1 MVAHLLLL
9 LYQHHPIITIFL
21 VLVLASASYGKDDNK
36 DFRDCEKHF
45 NCGIVSN
52 LSYPFWGGD
61 RPEVCGHKGFK
72 LKCEKGQLPIIPS
85 DTLEFRLFR
94 LDQPSRLMTLRL
106 VNSQDYICPSHTLPN
121 SSTES
126 DIHVFGY
133 DLKLKNLNLLYN
145 CTVSSSSSSSTLEQ
159 NRISSSY
166 SYCSEYSGSSFY
178 GGDDILESSSGL
190 NRTQCSIWFKIPI
203 PVESF
208 RRLNGDTPDLEQVL
222 GEEFSVSYKY
232 DEGPS
237 ICDGCMASKG
247 ICGTNL
253 TDPKRE
259 FLCLCR
265 DHPYSLVCKGQL
277 RNNDVMN
284 VGRKVRMA
292 LGASL
297 GTVIIMSIAF
307 FFWYRH
313 KKRQYVSFVS
323 RSIESVPSSK
333 ANMEKR
339 GSYNGVHLFSYDELE
354 EATNNFDETRELG
367 DGGFGTVYYG
377 KLPDGREVAVKRL
390 YENNYKRLEQ
400 FLNEVDI
407 LTRLSNKNLVLLY
420 GCTSRHSREL
430 LLVYEYIP
438 NGTLADHL
446 HGQRA
451 KPGALTF
458 PTRMNIA
465 VETASA
471 LAYLHASDIVH
482 RDVKTTNILLGNDFR
497 VKVADF
503 GLSRLFPLDVTH
515 VSTAPQGTP
524 GYVDPEYH
532 QCYQLT
538 DKSDVY
544 SFGVVLIELISSM
557 PAVDISRHRHEI
569 NLSNMAINKIQSN
582 ALNELV
588 DPSLGFESDYAARK
602 MISAVAELAFQCLQ
616 SARELRPSMEKVVEI
631 LKDIQSRDYTA
642 EKAEET
648 DIPSDD
654 VVLLKSGPMPLDCTL
669 SL

>member
-1 MVAHLLLL
+1 MVAHLLFL

-21 VLVLASASYGKDDNK
+21 VLILASTSYGEDDNK
-36 DFRDCEKHF
+36 DYRDCKKHF
-45 NCGIVSN
+45 NCGVLSN

-61 RPEVCGHKGFK
+61 RPEVCGHKGFE
-72 LKCEKGQLPIIPS
+72 LKCEEGQLPIIPS
-85 DTLEFRLFR
+85 DTLQFRLFR
-94 LDQPSRLMTLRL
+94 LDQSSRLMTLQL
-106 VNSQDYICPSHTLPN
+106 VNYQYYICPSQTLAN

-133 DLKLKNLNLLYN
+133 DLNLQNLNLLYN
-145 CTVSSSSSSSTLEQ
+145 CTVPNSTLVQ
-159 NRISSSY
+159 NRISSSA
-166 SYCSEYSGSSFY
+166 CRKYSGSSFY
-178 GGDDILESSSGL
+178 GSDDILESSSGL
-190 NRTQCSIWFKIPI
+190 HQTQCSVRIKIPI
-203 PVESF
+203 PVETF
-208 RRLNGDTPDLEQVL
+208 RRLTGNRSELEQVL
-222 GEEFSVSYKY
+222 REEFNVSYKY
-232 DEGPS
+232 DQGPS
-237 ICDGCMASKG
+237 ICDACMASKG

-253 TDPKRE
+253 TDPNRE

-265 DHPYSLVCKGQL
+265 DQPFPFVCKG
-277 RNNDVMN
+277 NKDVMN

-323 RSIESVPSSK
+323 RSIKSVPSSK
-333 ANMEKR
+333 AYMEKR

-377 KLPDGREVAVKRL
+377 KLPDGSEVAVKRL

-407 LTRLSNKNLVLLY
+407 LTRLRHKNLVLLY

-451 KPGALTF
+451 KPGALTCR
-458 PTRMNIA
+458 TRMNIA

-482 RDVKTTNILLGNDFR
+482 RDVKTTNILLGNDFC

-524 GYVDPEYH
+524 GYVDPDYH

-642 EKAEET
+642 ERAEEI

-654 VVLLKSGPMPLDCTL
+654 VVLLKSGPIPLDCTL

>member
-21 VLVLASASYGKDDNK
+21 VLILASASYGKDDNK
-36 DFRDCEKHF
+36 DYTDCKKHF
-45 NCGIVSN
+45 NCGVLSN

-61 RPEVCGHKGFK
+61 RPEVCGHKGFE
-72 LKCEKGQLPIIPS
+72 LKCEEDHFPIVPS
-85 DTLEFRLFR
+85 GTLEFRLFR
-94 LDQPSRLMTLRL
+94 LDQSSRLMTLQL
-106 VNSQDYICPSHTLPN
+106 VNSQDYICPSRTLPN
-121 SSTES
+121 SSTER

-133 DLKLKNLNLLYN
+133 DLNLKNLNLLYN
-145 CTVSSSSSSSTLEQ
+145 CKDPSSRSALEQ
-159 NRISSSY
+159 NRISS

-208 RRLNGDTPDLEQVL
+208 RRLTGDRPDLKQVL

-232 DEGPS
+232 DQGPS

-253 TDPKRE
+253 TDPNRN

-284 VGRKVRMA
+284 VGRKVRTA

-377 KLPDGREVAVKRL
+377 KLPDAREVAVKRL

-407 LTRLSNKNLVLLY
+407 LTRLRHKNLVLLH

-482 RDVKTTNILLGNDFR
+482 RDVKTTNILLGDDFC

-524 GYVDPEYH
+524 GYVDPDYH

-569 NLSNMAINKIQSN
+569 NLSNMAINKIQRN

-631 LKDIQSRDYTA
+631 LKDIQSRDHTA

-654 VVLLKSGPMPLDCTL
+654 VVLLKSGPIPLDCTL
-669 SL
+669 SSL